1 MKKIWR
7 YGFGGFAL
15 ALGLATGVM
24 AQEEGAVPSDRIS
37 PEAIERIAKEAAE
50 DAAQKLLTKL
60 KKEEQKI
67 AKEKALKKK
76 SHTPPDNHLMRIGS
90 GAVGGNYFVL
100 GELVG
105 GVISHP
111 DGSLPCGKGGTCGV
125 PRLQTMNVTSAGSMA
140 NLEAL
145 ALGSVSSAFVQSD
158 VAYWAYTGT
167 GLFEKKEKMKKL
179 RAIASLYPEAV
190 HIVVNK
196 ESGIRSVTDLKGKR
210 VSVGARNSGTL
221 LQARLVLSAY
231 KLSED
236 DLLVEHLNNQQSIDK
251 LTHGELDAMFFSV
264 GVPAPALSQLFSEHE
279 NFSLLSLDAG
289 ARQDIFRQGTYFSP
303 YVIAENTYP
312 NVGKVETVSV
322 FALWLCSSELS
333 EKLVYQMTKA
343 LWSDASRQL
352 LNSSYVG
359 KHINVEHSLQGIGIP
374 LHKGAKKYYNE
385 IGKRY

>member
-1 MKKIWR
+1 MKKIRR
-7 YGFGGFAL
+7 YGFASFAL
-15 ALGLATGVM
+15 VFGLATGIM
-24 AQEEGAVPSDRIS
+24 AQDTAVPTDRIS

-67 AKEKALKKK
+67 AKEKASKKK
-76 SHTPPDNHLMRIGS
+76 SSASSANHLMRIGS
-90 GAVGGNYFVL
+90 GAIGGNYFVL

-111 DGSLPCGKGGTCGV
+111 NGSLPCGAGGTCGV
-125 PRLQTMNVTSAGSMA
+125 RNLQTMNVTSAGSMA
-140 NLEAL
+140 NLNAL
-145 ALGSVSSAFVQSD
+145 MLGTVNSAFAQSD

-167 GLFEKKEKMKKL
+167 GLFEKEKKMRKL

-196 ESGIRSVTDLKGKR
+196 RSGINSVADLKGKR
-210 VSVGARNSGTL
+210 VSIGARNSGTL

-231 KLSED
+231 NLSED
-236 DLLVEHLNNQQSIDK
+236 DLLIEHLNNQQSIDK

-264 GVPAPALSQLFSEHE
+264 GVPAPALTQLFTDNDH
-279 NFSLLSLDAG
+279 FSLLSLEAG

-322 FALWLCSSELS
+322 FALWLCAKDLDEQ
-333 EKLVYQMTKA
+333 LVYQMTKA

-352 LNSSYVG
+352 LNSSYIG
-359 KHINVEHSLQGIGIP
+359 KHIDVEHSLQGIGIP